1 MMEQLEVTYE
11 DLATYNCAHCF
22 EENEV
27 VVDPSEGMHQQLVE
41 DCWVCCHPNLV
52 HIDID
57 ADELRIVAYAES
69 A

>member
-1 MMEQLEVTYE
+1 MEKFVFAID
-11 DLATYNCAHCF
+11 DLTAYNCAHCF

-27 VVDPSEGMHQQLVE
+27 VVDPSEGMHQELVE

-57 ADELRIVAYAES
+57 VDAKRAVAYAEN

>member
-1 MMEQLEVTYE
+1 MEQFEVAFE
-11 DLATYNCAHCF
+11 DLTTYSCAYCF

-27 VVDPSEGMHQQLVE
+27 VVDPSEGLHQELVE

-57 ADELRIVAYAES
+57 VDRREAVAYAETV
-69 A
+69 